1 MQQEIWIVLFFL
13 AIAIGYGLG
22 RQSRRRRHRDRMDRL
37 SDDYMRG
44 LNFLLNEQPDKAVD
58 IFVDSL
64 NVNAH
69 TIDTHLGLARLFRKR
84 GELDRATRIHSH
96 LLAQAE
102 LPAQVREDVE
112 LELARDYIAAGLFD
126 RAELIL
132 QEMLE
137 RGTRHQFP
145 AMRHLMSIF
154 EQERDWH
161 NALAVGERLLRQD
174 ASIAPVLAHYC
185 CELAE
190 RLQGEEQ
197 RNAARRTLRRALDY
211 DRNCVRASLLT
222 GRLEMRA
229 GEWEDAIR
237 AFRRVRRQDAEFF
250 NEVLDDLEQCYVQL
264 DRGEQLDKLLAKW
277 ALEHP
282 STTLVLKLAERLRA
296 RYGDKAAS
304 LFIADYMK
312 AHPTVRG
319 LNRIV
324 EMNIAS
330 TEGVAREHFGI
341 LQRLTEQLLSEQSIY
356 QCRHCG
362 FDAHHM
368 HWQCPTC
375 KQWGTLR
382 PLHHQDSN

>member
-1 MQQEIWIVLFFL
+1 MQQEIWLLLFFV

-37 SDDYMRG
+37 SGDYMRG

-58 IFVDSL
+58 IFVNSL

-96 LLAQAE
+96 LLTQPD
-102 LPAQVREDVE
+102 LPAPVREDVE
-112 LELARDYIAAGLFD
+112 LELARDYIAAGLLD
-126 RAELIL
+126 RGELIL

-137 RGTRHQFP
+137 RGTRHQHQ
-145 AMRHLMSIF
+145 AMTHLMSIF

-161 NALAVGERLLRQD
+161 NALAIGDRLLRHD
-174 ASIAPVLAHYC
+174 AKIRPVLAHYC

-211 DRNCVRASLLT
+211 DRNSVRASILA
-222 GRLEMRA
+222 GRLEMQA
-229 GEWEDAIR
+229 GEWENAIR
-237 AFRRVRRQDAEFF
+237 AFRRVRRQDANFF
-250 NEVLDDLEQCYVQL
+250 NEILDQIERCYVEL
-264 DRGEQLDKLLAKW
+264 GRGEQFDKLLAKW

-282 STTLVLKLAERLRA
+282 STTLVLKLAERLQG
-296 RYGDKAAS
+296 RYGEKAAS

-341 LQRLTEQLLSEQSIY
+341 LQRLTEQLLSEQAVY
-356 QCRHCG
+356 QCAQCG
-362 FDAHHM
+362 FDAHHL
-368 HWQCPTC
+368 HWQCPSC
-375 KQWGTLR
+375 KHWGTLR
-382 PLHHQDSN
+382 PLHHQDSH